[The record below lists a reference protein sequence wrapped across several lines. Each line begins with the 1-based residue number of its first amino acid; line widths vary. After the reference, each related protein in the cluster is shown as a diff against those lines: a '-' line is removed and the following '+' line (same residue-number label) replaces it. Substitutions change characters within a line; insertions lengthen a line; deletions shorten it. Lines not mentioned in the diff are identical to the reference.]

1 MFSKLT
7 MSKEETQTEEV
18 FPFTF
23 IFYHRYFGVYTF
35 LNKQN
40 ESAFCKHWKV
50 NYLSLK
56 FTMILVDFS
65 LLIQDYSL
73 F

>member
-40 ESAFCKHWKV
+40 ESAFCKH
-50 NYLSLK
+50 
-56 FTMILVDFS
+56 
-65 LLIQDYSL
+65 
-73 F
+73 